1 MADIQVNECGIRSM
15 YGRPFWFYFLFSVAT
30 NAEFAISIEFM
41 GNILLFGVSW
51 HLGHPTSICTI
62 FKSRVDS
69 RHKNEQPVFYSNFA
83 YLGYGRKVNK

>member
-1 MADIQVNECGIRSM
+1 M

-69 RHKNEQPVFYSNFA
+69 RHKMSSLYFIATLLTWDMGERLISNK
-83 YLGYGRKVNK
+83 LTLR